1 MDYQAARDLV
11 AARLARWEVEM
22 NDFGSALPGF
32 ENRKIHHLVVVDA
45 LTQEHD
51 FGWVFFYDTEEHQR
65 TKDHAASLVG
75 NAPLIVDRSDS
86 CIYGTG
92 TARPVDFYISEY
104 KLGRRALA

>member
-51 FGWVFFYDTEEHQR
+51 FGWVTIRSRRTATPPLNSSVRSHSEQR
-65 TKDHAASLVG
+65 RVYGSRESL
-75 NAPLIVDRSDS
+75 RW
-86 CIYGTG
+86 
-92 TARPVDFYISEY
+92 
-104 KLGRRALA
+104 